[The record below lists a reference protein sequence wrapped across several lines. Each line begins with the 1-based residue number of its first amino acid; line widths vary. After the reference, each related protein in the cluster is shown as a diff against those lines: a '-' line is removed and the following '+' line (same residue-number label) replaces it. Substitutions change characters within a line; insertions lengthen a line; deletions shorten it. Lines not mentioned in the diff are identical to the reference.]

1 MKALAA
7 QLRSA
12 APHDAMIYRAFWKV
26 MGMACR
32 PDDLYTDPA
41 IVARTHEII
50 RNHGSGPPMTQPTR
64 DQLLTALEP
73 AA

>member
-1 MKALAA
+1 
-7 QLRSA
+7 
-12 APHDAMIYRAFWKV
+12 MIYRAFWRV
-26 MGMACR
+26 MGMACS
-32 PDDLYTDPA
+32 PDDLYTDPD

-50 RNHGSGPPMTQPTR
+50 RNHGSAPPMAQPTR

>member
-1 MKALAA
+1 VAFRA
-7 QLRSA
+7 A
-12 APHDAMIYRAFWKV
+12 APQIVQPHVVLAR
-26 MGMACR
+26 CR
-32 PDDLYTDPA
+32 ELLYTGPA